1 MIMNVRRSAL
11 SLVMAGI
18 SLFSAPV
25 SALSA
30 EKDTV
35 RNEEPCIVNFIN
47 FIRKVE
53 PRNNSKQ
60 DRYLY
65 KATRNELKQLNDYGF
80 RSTFLLQYDAL
91 ISPEFQR
98 LMKKA
103 ESDGHE
109 VGAWWEITEPH
120 VKKAGLEW
128 HGRYPWDWHAH
139 VGFATG
145 YTPQERER
153 LVDVYMEEFRN
164 IFGYYPTSVGS
175 WFIDAHTLAYMY
187 DRYNIVASCNCKDQV
202 GTDGYTLWGGYWNQ
216 AYYPSRLNA
225 YMPAQTSE
233 GQIPVPVFRMLSS
246 DPIYQYYS
254 GIGCESQGVLTLEP
268 VYTGAGGGGGVQKW
282 IDWFLPAMAQS
293 ESLTFNYVQAGQEN
307 SFGWKSM
314 KKGLE
319 MQMPVFRKLTD
330 EGAFRVETLSE
341 SGRWYKENFQV
352 TPVSSVA
359 VSDDFLDKDK
369 GAVWYDSRFYRAG
382 LYWSGNDFLIRDI
395 HMFDEKM
402 ESDYLRKPL
411 TTTYCEYITPPFID
425 GFFWSTENE
434 LAGLRLVTLK
444 ADGIV
449 EDIPVNSY
457 ECKETGDNVLTVFC
471 NTDCGQFQLLFN
483 EDAMTVSFTPSEG
496 AESLEWALEF
506 TAAKADNL
514 PFTEISDKSI
524 SASHRG
530 YDYNVRLI
538 EGNFSSKD
546 PSFANWCILPENNR
560 LILSGVL
567 K

>member
-128 HGRYPWDWHAH
+128 RGRYPWDWHAH

-225 YMPAQTSE
+225 YMPAQTEE

-254 GIGCESQGVLTLEP
+254 GLGDNSQGVLTLEP
-268 VYTGAGGGGGVQKW
+268 VYTDAGGGGGVQKW
-282 IDWFLPAMAQS
+282 IDWFLPAMVES

-330 EGAFRVETLSE
+330 EGQFRVETLSE
-341 SGRWYKENFQV
+341 SGRWYKENYPV
-352 TPVSSVA
+352 TPVSAVT
-359 VSDDFLDKDK
+359 VSDDFLNEDKS
-369 GAVWYDSRFYRAG
+369 AIWYDSRFYRAG
-382 LYWSGNDFLIRDI
+382 LYWSGTEFIIRDI
-395 HMFDEKM
+395 HMFDEKI

-411 TTTYCEYITPPFID
+411 TTTYCEYTTPPFVD
-425 GFFWSTENE
+425 GFYWSSENE
-434 LAGLRLVTLK
+434 LAGLRLVTFK
-444 ADGIV
+444 ADGTSS
-449 EDIPVNSY
+449 EIPVKSH
-457 ECKETGDNVLTVFC
+457 KSMETEEGVLAVLC
-471 NTDCGQFQLLFN
+471 NTDYGQFELLFN
-483 EDAMTVSFTPSEG
+483 EDAMTVSFAPAKGS
-496 AESLEWALEF
+496 ESLEWALEF
-506 TAAKADNL
+506 TAAIKDKL
-514 PFTEISDKSI
+514 PFTNISEKAI
-524 SASHRG
+524 SASYKG
-530 YDYNVRLI
+530 YDYSVRLL
-538 EGNFSSKD
+538 EGSFSQKNSD
-546 PSFANWCILPENNR
+546 FAKWQILPQDNR
-560 LILSGVL
+560 LILCGVL

>member
-1 MIMNVRRSAL
+1 MNVRRSAL

-128 HGRYPWDWHAH
+128 RGRYPWDWHAH

-225 YMPAQTSE
+225 YMPAQTEE

-254 GIGCESQGVLTLEP
+254 GLGDNSQGVLTLEP
-268 VYTGAGGGGGVQKW
+268 VYTDAGGGGGVQKW
-282 IDWFLPAMAQS
+282 IDWFLPAMVES

-330 EGAFRVETLSE
+330 EGQFRVETLSE
-341 SGRWYKENFQV
+341 SGRWYKENYPV
-352 TPVSSVA
+352 TPVSAVT
-359 VSDDFLDKDK
+359 VSDDFLNEDKS
-369 GAVWYDSRFYRAG
+369 AIWYDSRFYRAG
-382 LYWSGNDFLIRDI
+382 LYWSGTEFIIRDI
-395 HMFDEKM
+395 HMFDEKI

-411 TTTYCEYITPPFID
+411 TTTYCEYTTPPFVD
-425 GFFWSTENE
+425 GFYWSSENE
-434 LAGLRLVTLK
+434 LAGLRLVTFK
-444 ADGIV
+444 ADGTSS
-449 EDIPVNSY
+449 EIPVKSH
-457 ECKETGDNVLTVFC
+457 KSMETEEGVLAVLC
-471 NTDCGQFQLLFN
+471 NTDYGQFELLFN
-483 EDAMTVSFTPSEG
+483 EDAMTVSFAPAKDS
-496 AESLEWALEF
+496 ESLEWALEF
-506 TAAKADNL
+506 TAAIKDEL
-514 PFTEISDKSI
+514 PFTNISEKAI
-524 SASHRG
+524 SASYKG
-530 YDYNVRLI
+530 YDYSVRLL
-538 EGNFSSKD
+538 EGSFSQKD
-546 PSFANWCILPENNR
+546 SDFAKWQILPQDNR
-560 LILSGVL
+560 LILCGVL